1 MKSTSL
7 RHPYGVELAVVTALG
22 WLVFISAPLAQQGLG
37 LSWDAI
43 NHHVYL
49 GWTAAAPRFD
59 HDVLAAGYQT
69 YQFPYLYWPLYELA
83 SHGASGTV
91 AGIVLA
97 SLQALAIPPVWML
110 MRWLIPGRGLSEIL
124 VRTAAVTL
132 GFLSVLVL
140 SFLDSTSNDL
150 LCAIPML
157 WAIALAAA
165 AASSE
170 PQAHSVVR
178 RRLLLSGVFAGLAV
192 ACKLSNG
199 PLAILLPL
207 AWAFAVGQRK
217 ERAINVL
224 LACLSTL
231 AAFTAAYAYWGW
243 QLWVHFGN
251 PFYPFMGLASQP

>member
-1 MKSTSL
+1 L
-7 RHPYGVELAVVTALG
+7 ELAVVTAFG
-22 WLVFISAPLAQQGLG
+22 WLVFISIPIAQHGLG

-49 GWTAAAPRFD
+49 GWTATAPRFD
-59 HDVLAAGYQT
+59 RDVLAAGYQS

-97 SLQALAIPPVWML
+97 SLQALAIPPVWL
-110 MRWLIPGRGLSEIL
+110 LVRWTIPGHGLVEIA
-124 VRTAAVTL
+124 VRVATVMLA
-132 GFLSVLVL
+132 FSSVLVL

-150 LCAIPML
+150 LCAIPTL
-157 WAIALAAA
+157 WAIAFAVA

-170 PQAHSVVR
+170 AQTASTVR
-178 RRLLLSGVFAGLAV
+178 RRLLLSGVFAGIAV

-199 PLAILLPL
+199 PLAVLLPL
-207 AWAFAVGQRK
+207 AWFFAGGQAR
-217 ERAINVL
+217 ERAFNVL
-224 LACLSTL
+224 LACAATL
-231 AAFTAAYAYWGW
+231 AAFTLAYAYWGW

-251 PFYPFMGLASQP
+251 PFYPFMGLAPQP